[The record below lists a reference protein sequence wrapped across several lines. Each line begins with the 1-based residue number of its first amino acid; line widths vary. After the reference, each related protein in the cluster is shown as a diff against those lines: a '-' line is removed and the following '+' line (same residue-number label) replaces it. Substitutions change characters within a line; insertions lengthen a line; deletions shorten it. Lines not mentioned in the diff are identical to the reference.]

1 MDNLVLSNIFFRK
14 TRTFISMIGVA
25 VGVVLVVMTVGLVNG
40 FLTEQG
46 RRNSAVTA
54 EIMFHAPGSDPLSVA
69 TTLAIPISQ
78 ADEIRSIEGVTEV
91 VPVGTILDGPRVV
104 DGIDYEAFTNV
115 SGARVVEGRAVES
128 GMEVM
133 IDRVLEKS
141 RKVKLGDKI
150 EIFNQQF
157 TIVGVYE
164 PESLGRVKIPLTTMQ
179 QLQNREGLSSM
190 LLVKIADP
198 SQVDQIAARITEKF
212 PKNEIRLTRDLPAL
226 YARGTPALQTFLKV
240 VVGLAI
246 VVSTL
251 VILLVMYTTVLERT
265 RQIGVLKS
273 LGASKG
279 WIAGEIE
286 KEALTISLAGVVFGL
301 LLSVAGKFA
310 VQQFAGITVQ
320 LQLIWMIYALLI
332 GIASGALG
340 ALYPALRAAN
350 QDPVKALSY
359 E

>member
-1 MDNLVLSNIFFRK
+1 MDNLVLSNILFRK
-14 TRTFISMIGVA
+14 ARTFISVVGVA
-25 VGVVLVVMTVGLVNG
+25 IGVVLVIMTVGLVDG

-69 TTLAIPISQ
+69 TTLAISNQ
-78 ADEIRSIEGVTEV
+78 EAEEIRSIEGITEV

-104 DGIDYEAFTNV
+104 DGIDYEAFTKV
-115 SGARVVEGRAVES
+115 SGARIVEGRPIES
-128 GMEVM
+128 GNEVI

-141 RKVKLGDKI
+141 RKVKIGDNI
-150 EIFNQQF
+150 EIFNQPF

-164 PESLGRVKIPLTTMQ
+164 PESLGRVKIPLSTLQ
-179 QLQNREGLSSM
+179 QLHNREGLSSM

-198 SQVDQIAARITEKF
+198 AQVDQVAARIIEKF

-246 VVSTL
+246 VISTL
-251 VILLVMYTTVLERT
+251 VILLVMYTTVMERT

-310 VQQFAGITVQ
+310 VQQFAGIKVQ
-320 LQLIWMIYALLI
+320 LDVTWMIYALLI
-332 GIASGALG
+332 GLLSGALG